1 MSINGMRFPAGMP
14 PMLPAAAHGD
24 AEPQSTRSGGA
35 PAGDTLQDEW
45 TERPPQRVNEGTV
58 PPRSALGP
66 RTAGR
71 GDSAPASPIATKVL
85 GQVAEGRVVLRGQ
98 HTEAVL
104 RAALMAAAR
113 GLTVLGRE
121 PWRPAGE

>member
-1 MSINGMRFPAGMP
+1 V
-14 PMLPAAAHGD
+14 LPAAHGD
-24 AEPQSTRSGGA
+24 AEPPSTRSGGA
-35 PAGDTLQDEW
+35 PAGETLQDEW
-45 TERPPQRVNEGTV
+45 TERPPQRVSEGAA

-66 RTAGR
+66 RTAGLAE
-71 GDSAPASPIATKVL
+71 SAPSSPIATKVL
-85 GQVAEGRVVLRGQ
+85 GQVAAGRVVLRGQ
-98 HTEAVL
+98 HSEAVL